1 MITMKKILLA
11 FVLLAF
17 VIQLQAQSAFFGT
30 VKIEF
35 QKTVYAKQLYK
46 EMYQQWYD
54 MFKDRVPAQVV
65 NYYDFIGDTARS
77 VFKPG
82 KEAPFDPRSWYQSVA
97 DKNVIYTDYKSE
109 TVIAQKPVYE
119 ETFLVEDSL
128 LKIKWKLVPDTRV
141 IAGFE
146 CRKAVGIIDDSIGV
160 IAFYT
165 EEILIK
171 GGPESIGGL
180 PGMILGLSVPRLHT
194 TWIATGVQVNDV
206 NLTSVTPPKKGKKV
220 TRRSMVDQLGNVLK
234 NWGEYG
240 RKMIVN
246 FLI

>member
-1 MITMKKILLA
+1 MKKILLGCG
-11 FVLLAF
+11 LL
-17 VIQLQAQSAFFGT
+17 VCGYQLTAQTNFLGT

-35 QKTVYAKQLYK
+35 QKTVYARQLYK

-65 NYYDFIGDTARS
+65 TYYDFIGDTTKS
-77 VFKPG
+77 IFKPG
-82 KEAPFDPRSWYQSVA
+82 KEVPFDSRSWYQSIA
-97 DKNVIYTDYKSE
+97 DKNIIYTDYTTEKI
-109 TVIAQKPVYE
+109 IAQKPVYE
-119 ETFLVEDSL
+119 ETFLVEDSI

-165 EEILIK
+165 DEILVR

-180 PGMILGLSVPRLHT
+180 PGMILALSVPRLHT

-206 NLTSVTPPKKGKKV
+206 KMNAVNPSTKGKKV
-220 TRRSMVDQLGNVLK
+220 TRRSMIGQLEKVLK
-234 NWGEYG
+234 NWGDYG

>member
-1 MITMKKILLA
+1 MKKILIG
-11 FVLLAF
+11 LLLFIFASH
-17 VIQLQAQSAFFGT
+17 AKSQSQPNFFGT

-35 QKTVYAKQLYK
+35 QKTVYARQLYK
-46 EMYQQWYD
+46 EMYERWYD
-54 MFKDRVPAQVV
+54 MFKDRVPAQVT
-65 NYYDFIGDTARS
+65 NYYDFIGDTTKS
-77 VFKPG
+77 IFKPG
-82 KEAPFDPRSWYQSVA
+82 KEAPFDPRSWYQSIA
-97 DKNVIYTDYKSE
+97 DKNIIYTDYTSDKI
-109 TVIAQKPVYE
+109 IAQKPVYE
-119 ETFLVEDSL
+119 ETFLVEDSI

-165 EEILIK
+165 DEVLVK

-180 PGMILGLSVPRLHT
+180 PGMILALSVPRLHT

-206 NLTSVTPPKKGKKV
+206 KMNAVTPATKGKKV
-220 TRRSMVDQLGNVLK
+220 TRGSMVGQLEKVLK
-234 NWGEYG
+234 NWGDYG

>member
-1 MITMKKILLA
+1 MKKILIG
-11 FVLLAF
+11 LLLFTFASH
-17 VIQLQAQSAFFGT
+17 AKSQSQPNFFGT

-35 QKTVYAKQLYK
+35 QKTVYARQLYK
-46 EMYQQWYD
+46 EMYERWYD

-65 NYYDFIGDTARS
+65 NYYDFIGDTTKS
-77 VFKPG
+77 IYKPG
-82 KEAPFDPRSWYQSVA
+82 KEAPFDPRSWYQSIA
-97 DKNVIYTDYKSE
+97 DKNVIYTDYTSE
-109 TVIAQKPVYE
+109 KIIAQKPVYE
-119 ETFLVEDSL
+119 ETFLVEDSI

-146 CRKAVGIIDDSIGV
+146 CRKAVGIIDDSLGV

-165 EEILIK
+165 DEILVK

-194 TWIATGVQVNDV
+194 TWMATGVQVNGV
-206 NLTSVTPPKKGKKV
+206 NMNSVTPSTKGKKV
-220 TRRSMVDQLGNVLK
+220 TRNSMVGQLEKVLK
-234 NWGEYG
+234 NWGDYG

>member
-1 MITMKKILLA
+1 MKKNILLITFSFA
-11 FVLLAF
+11 ILFART
-17 VIQLQAQSAFFGT
+17 QPQFFNT

-35 QKTVYAKQLYK
+35 QKTVYARQLYK

-65 NYYDFIGDTARS
+65 MYYDFIGDTTRS
-77 VFKPG
+77 IYKPG
-82 KEAPFDPRSWYQSVA
+82 KEAPFDPRSWYNAVA
-97 DKNVIYTDYKSE
+97 DKNIVYSDYTSQK
-109 TVIAQKPVYE
+109 TIAQKPVYE

-141 IAGFE
+141 IAGYE

-165 EEILIK
+165 DEILVR

-180 PGMILGLSVPRLHT
+180 PGMILGLSVPRLHAI
-194 TWIATGVQVNDV
+194 WMATGVQVNGV
-206 NLTSVTPPKKGKKV
+206 NMNVVTPAVKGKKV
-220 TRRSMVDQLGNVLK
+220 TRKSMVGQLQNVLK
-234 NWGEYG
+234 NWGNYG
-240 RKMIVN
+240 AKMIVN

>member
-1 MITMKKILLA
+1 MKKILIG
-11 FVLLAF
+11 LLLFIFASH
-17 VIQLQAQSAFFGT
+17 AKSQSQPNFFGT

-35 QKTVYAKQLYK
+35 QKTVYARQLYK
-46 EMYQQWYD
+46 EMYERWYD
-54 MFKDRVPAQVV
+54 LFKDRVPAQVI
-65 NYYDFIGDTARS
+65 NYYDFIGDTTKS
-77 VFKPG
+77 IFKPG
-82 KEAPFDPRSWYQSVA
+82 KEAPFDPRSWYQSIA
-97 DKNVIYTDYKSE
+97 DKNIIYTDYTSE
-109 TVIAQKPVYE
+109 KIIAQKPVYE
-119 ETFLVEDSL
+119 ETFLVEDSI

-165 EEILIK
+165 DEILVK

-194 TWIATGVQVNDV
+194 TWMATGVQVNGV
-206 NLTSVTPPKKGKKV
+206 NMNSVTPSTKGKKV
-220 TRRSMVDQLGNVLK
+220 TRNSMLGQLEKVLK
-234 NWGEYG
+234 NWGDYG

>member
-1 MITMKKILLA
+1 MKKILIG
-11 FVLLAF
+11 LLLFIFASH
-17 VIQLQAQSAFFGT
+17 ANSQSQPNFFGT

-35 QKTVYAKQLYK
+35 QKTVYARQLYK
-46 EMYQQWYD
+46 EMYERWYD

-65 NYYDFIGDTARS
+65 NYYDFIGDTS
-77 VFKPG
+77 KSIFKPG

-97 DKNVIYTDYKSE
+97 DKNIIYTDYAADKI
-109 TVIAQKPVYE
+109 IAQKPVYE
-119 ETFLVEDSL
+119 ETFLVEDSI

-165 EEILIK
+165 DEILVK

-194 TWIATGVQVNDV
+194 IWMATGVQVNGV
-206 NLTSVTPPKKGKKV
+206 NMNSVTPSTKGKKV
-220 TRRSMVDQLGNVLK
+220 TRNSMLGQLEKVLK
-234 NWGEYG
+234 NWGDYG
-240 RKMIVN
+240 KKMIAN
-246 FLI
+246 FRI

>member
-1 MITMKKILLA
+1 MKKILIG
-11 FVLLAF
+11 LLLFIFA
-17 VIQLQAQSAFFGT
+17 IDAKSQSQPKFFGT

-35 QKTVYAKQLYK
+35 QKTVYARQLYK
-46 EMYQQWYD
+46 EMYERWYD

-65 NYYDFIGDTARS
+65 NYYDFIGDTTKS
-77 VFKPG
+77 IFKPG

-97 DKNVIYTDYKSE
+97 DKNIIYTDYAADKI
-109 TVIAQKPVYE
+109 IAQKPVYE
-119 ETFLVEDSL
+119 ETFLVEDSI

-165 EEILIK
+165 DEILVK

-180 PGMILGLSVPRLHT
+180 PGMILALSVPRLHT

-206 NLTSVTPPKKGKKV
+206 KMNAVTPATKGKKV
-220 TRRSMVDQLGNVLK
+220 TRGSMVGQLEKVLK
-234 NWGEYG
+234 NWGDYG

>member
-1 MITMKKILLA
+1 MKKIFICIALLI
-11 FVLLAF
+11 FF
-17 VIQLQAQSAFFGT
+17 SQLQAQTNFFGT

-35 QKTVYAKQLYK
+35 QKTVYARQLYK
-46 EMYQQWYD
+46 EMFQQWYD

-65 NYYDFIGDTARS
+65 SYFDFIGDTAKS
-77 VFKPG
+77 IFKPG
-82 KEAPFDPRSWYQSVA
+82 KEAPFDPKSFYNAVA
-97 DKNVIYTDYKSE
+97 DKNVVYTDYKSQKI
-109 TVIAQKPVYE
+109 TAQKPVYE

-141 IAGFE
+141 IAGYE

-165 EEILIK
+165 DEILIK

-194 TWIATGVQVNDV
+194 TWIATGVQVNGI
-206 NLTSVTPPKKGKKV
+206 NMNPVTPPSSKGKKV
-220 TRRSMVDQLGNVLK
+220 TRGSMVGQLEKVLK
-234 NWGEYG
+234 NWGAYG
-240 RKMIVN
+240 QKMIVN

>member
-1 MITMKKILLA
+1 MKKIFIGFA
-11 FVLLAF
+11 FLIF
-17 VIQLQAQSAFFGT
+17 VVSLKAQTSFFGT

-35 QKTVYAKQLYK
+35 QKTVYARQLYK

-65 NYYDFIGDTARS
+65 NYYDFIGDTTKS
-77 VFKPG
+77 VYKPG

-97 DKNVIYTDYKSE
+97 DKNIVYTDYKTE
-109 TVIAQKPVYE
+109 TVTAQKPVYE
-119 ETFLVEDSL
+119 ETFLVQDSV
-128 LKIKWKLVPDTRV
+128 LKIKWRLVPDTRV

-165 EEILIK
+165 DEILIK

-180 PGMILGLSVPRLHT
+180 PGMILALSVPRLHT
-194 TWIATGVQVNDV
+194 TWTATGVQVSDV
-206 NLTSVTPPKKGKKV
+206 KMSSVTPATKGKKV
-220 TRRSMVDQLGNVLK
+220 TRKTMVEQLGNVLK

>member
-1 MITMKKILLA
+1 MKKILLGFGLLT
-11 FVLLAF
+11 FVF
-17 VIQLQAQSAFFGT
+17 HLQAQTSFFGT

-35 QKTVYAKQLYK
+35 QRTVYARQLYK
-46 EMYQQWYD
+46 EMYAQWYD

-65 NYYDFIGDTARS
+65 NYYDFIGDTTKS
-77 VFKPG
+77 IFKPG
-82 KEAPFDPRSWYQSVA
+82 KEAPFDPRSWYNAIA
-97 DKNVIYTDYKSE
+97 DKNIIYTDYKSE
-109 TVIAQKPVYE
+109 KIIAQKPVYE

-165 EEILIK
+165 EEILVK

-194 TWIATGVQVNDV
+194 NWLATGVQVNGV
-206 NLTSVTPPKKGKKV
+206 NMSIVNPATKGKKV
-220 TRRSMVDQLGNVLK
+220 TRKSMVNQLGNVLK
-234 NWGEYG
+234 NWGDYG